1 MLEPAGDERV
11 EAPEDRDAFR
21 GVVAHPR
28 RGPDRQANKP
38 VAEQSAGDQLDR
50 RRVHLGGGDIDD
62 QRAFAAEHQTAAAG
76 HENHRKHD
84 AACEIADPGGAPGRG
99 KIPQAGPP
107 LSQPKVMNI
116 VWPVNRSEP
125 AKMTRVRAMPNEA
138 PMTTGRMLGSTF
150 APTQKIKMI
159 PSPT

>member
-38 VAEQSAGDQLDR
+38 VAEQSAG
-50 RRVHLGGGDIDD
+50 
-62 QRAFAAEHQTAAAG
+62 AG

-150 APTQKIKMI
+150 APT
-159 PSPT
+159 